1 MAKGLKYLLLM
12 LLLILGCGLF
22 ESDGKE
28 NVDDVHF
35 SCTIVRCVSYHAYFS
50 PSYDTTGL
58 NIQSCS
64 WDEEIIQILD
74 TVIVHHTGNTADA
87 TDLCYREH
95 VPPSYYQQH
104 PDYPDSCFCV
114 SGVEY

>member
-12 LLLILGCGLF
+12 FLLILGCGLF

-35 SCTIVRCVSYHAYFS
+35 SCTLIRCYQYESAFS

-58 NIQSCS
+58 NIQSCFY
-64 WDEEIIQILD
+64 DEELIQILD

-87 TDLCYREH
+87 TDLCYREYR
-95 VPPSYYQQH
+95 VENAPFS
-104 PDYPDSCFCV
+104 DFTPDSCFCV